1 LKGPSIPLRLTPEGL
16 ALPSVPKNSSELEY
30 VPKKIMVHFK
40 PKENILYKSMFRFT
54 VVNGMNYDVV
64 FKGRGSYEEKLD

>member
-1 LKGPSIPLRLTPEGL
+1 M
-16 ALPSVPKNSSELEY
+16 NSAEAEY
-30 VPKKIMVHFK
+30 LPKKIMVHFK

-64 FKGRGSYEEKLD
+64 IKGKGSYEEKLD